1 MSSTAAEEVPGE
13 QSADDE
19 QQQQYEP
26 EPPVALG
33 RRPCRLGDLLLRDG
47 GGGGEESPDQL
58 VDAARTCAASARTV
72 DPVEPRRLL
81 VRGEGRE
88 PVARLWGTI
97 ERRCDVGRKLSASCH
112 RPLLP
117 VRGRTNRQSQAD
129 FLPMLAAPPTP
140 LICIDPG
147 HGTIPAIGRQTEPIG
162 PGSSQLK
169 IKDGGGT
176 AGEAP
181 VALAIALK
189 TRALLKGDGYRV
201 AMTRTGRTYAGGNIE
216 RARFCNVRHAAL
228 MIRIHADGSTDR
240 SLHGV
245 KTLVPALH
253 RGWTDDIY
261 ASSIRAARKVQ
272 SAVVRQ
278 TRALDLG
285 LVQRS
290 DLTGFNWANVP
301 AVLVECGFMTNP
313 AEARLLRS
321 NAYQLKIARGLTAG
335 AEAFAP
341 L

>member
-1 MSSTAAEEVPGE
+1 
-13 QSADDE
+13 
-19 QQQQYEP
+19 
-26 EPPVALG
+26 
-33 RRPCRLGDLLLRDG
+33 
-47 GGGGEESPDQL
+47 
-58 VDAARTCAASARTV
+58 
-72 DPVEPRRLL
+72 
-81 VRGEGRE
+81 
-88 PVARLWGTI
+88 
-97 ERRCDVGRKLSASCH
+97 
-112 RPLLP
+112 
-117 VRGRTNRQSQAD
+117 
-129 FLPMLAAPPTP
+129 MLAAPPTP

-201 AMTRTGRTYAGGNIE
+201 GMTRTSRTYAGGNIE

-261 ASSIRAARKVQ
+261 ASSVRAARKVQ

-285 LVQRS
+285 LLQRS

>member
-1 MSSTAAEEVPGE
+1 
-13 QSADDE
+13 
-19 QQQQYEP
+19 
-26 EPPVALG
+26 
-33 RRPCRLGDLLLRDG
+33 
-47 GGGGEESPDQL
+47 
-58 VDAARTCAASARTV
+58 
-72 DPVEPRRLL
+72 
-81 VRGEGRE
+81 
-88 PVARLWGTI
+88 
-97 ERRCDVGRKLSASCH
+97 
-112 RPLLP
+112 
-117 VRGRTNRQSQAD
+117 
-129 FLPMLAAPPTP
+129 MLAAPPTP

-147 HGTIPAIGRQTEPIG
+147 HGTIPVIGRQTEPIG

-228 MIRIHADGSTDR
+228 MIRIHADGATDG

-261 ASSIRAARKVQ
+261 ASSVRAARKVQ

-301 AVLVECGFMTNP
+301 VVLVECGFMTNP

>member
-1 MSSTAAEEVPGE
+1 
-13 QSADDE
+13 
-19 QQQQYEP
+19 
-26 EPPVALG
+26 
-33 RRPCRLGDLLLRDG
+33 
-47 GGGGEESPDQL
+47 
-58 VDAARTCAASARTV
+58 
-72 DPVEPRRLL
+72 
-81 VRGEGRE
+81 
-88 PVARLWGTI
+88 
-97 ERRCDVGRKLSASCH
+97 
-112 RPLLP
+112 
-117 VRGRTNRQSQAD
+117 
-129 FLPMLAAPPTP
+129 MLAAPPTP

-147 HGTIPAIGRQTEPIG
+147 HGTIPAIGRQAEPIG

-201 AMTRTGRTYAGGNIE
+201 ALTRTGRTYAGGNIE
-216 RARFCNVRHAAL
+216 RARFCNVRHSAL
-228 MIRIHADGSTDR
+228 MIRIHADGSTDS

-261 ASSIRAARKVQ
+261 ASSVRAARKVQ

-301 AVLVECGFMTNP
+301 AILVECGFMTNP

-341 L
+341 F